1 MCSTQQIPPLL
12 TTFHVVA
19 IADFS
24 YLDGDDIFLS
34 HLRERVLEE
43 LFVHVRLQL
52 ERKIAI
58 YSKVLTK
65 TFRHLRPHSYD
76 LKAIFQEL

>member
-1 MCSTQQIPPLL
+1 MCSTQQIPPLQ
-12 TTFHVVA
+12 TTFYVVPV
-19 IADFS
+19 ADFS

-52 ERKIAI
+52 EGKITI
-58 YSKVLTK
+58 LSKVLQLLVYQGT
-65 TFRHLRPHSYD
+65 
-76 LKAIFQEL
+76 